1 MPTSITNCRPTWSQ
15 IAPRFTNEQDCLAA
29 FIALEAAEVIAG
41 VKPSALISI
50 PNRPLSCGR
59 NLFTLWHKYA
69 VTILGHTDVSAYHLK
84 DQADAI
90 LVLFYRT
97 EPFKTYLQRRDIST
111 LLGKAGYSGPFTPD
125 HAISQLAA
133 RFTSAE
139 FPHEIG
145 LFLGYPIKDVMAFM
159 GWITLPFACQG
170 PWKMYGN
177 PQQSLSLAE
186 RFHECRRHM
195 ARLLGSSAN
204 VNDCFATVLHTPLSN
219 TGCNSVFP

>member
-1 MPTSITNCRPTWSQ
+1 MTNHRPAWKQ
-15 IAPRFTNEQDCLAA
+15 IAPRFSNEQDCLAA

-59 NLFTLWHKYA
+59 NLFTLWHKHA
-69 VTILGHTDVSAYHLK
+69 TAILGNTNISACHLK

-90 LVLFYRT
+90 LVLFYQT
-97 EPFKTYLQRRDIST
+97 EPFKAYLQRRDIST
-111 LLGKAGYSGPFTPD
+111 LLDKAGYTGPYTPE
-125 HAISQLAA
+125 HAIAQLAA
-133 RFTSAE
+133 RFATTE

-159 GWITLPFACQG
+159 GWIKLPFACQG

-177 PQQSLSLAE
+177 PQQSLSLAQ
-186 RFHECRRHM
+186 RFHECRRQM
-195 ARLLGSSAN
+195 ARLLDSSAN
-204 VNDCFATVLHTPLSN
+204 VYDCFASTGTSTPPCTSN
-219 TGCNSVFP
+219 CIGVFA